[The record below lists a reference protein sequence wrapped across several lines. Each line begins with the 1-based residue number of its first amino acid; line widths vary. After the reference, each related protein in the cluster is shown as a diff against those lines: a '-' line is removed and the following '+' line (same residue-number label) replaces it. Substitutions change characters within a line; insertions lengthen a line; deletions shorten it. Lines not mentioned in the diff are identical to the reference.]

1 MPKLVH
7 ITTVPESLGF
17 VAGQIDWLK
26 TRGWEVH
33 AISSPGDL
41 LDRFGAQHD
50 IPVYGVPMARAIT
63 PFADMRSIGEVSRL
77 LTRLAPDI
85 VHSHTPKGGM
95 IGMMAARAAHVP
107 HKVYQMRGL
116 LTLTASGKRKALLAA
131 AETMTCGLADVV
143 ICQSR
148 SLRKIAVDEGLVESA
163 RATVLLSGS
172 NGVDSERFD
181 ATKFDRDALRE
192 SHGIPQDAV
201 VAGFVGRL
209 VGDKGIV
216 ELAEAWSRVS
226 NRLPNA
232 HLLVVGP
239 FEERDPV
246 PAKTRRQ
253 LENDPRV
260 HMVGFTHDTAP
271 FYAMMD
277 VLMLPSYRE
286 GFPNVPLEAAAMGL
300 PVIATDVIG
309 CIDAVQHGVTGT
321 LVPPRD
327 TQLLEFALEDYLSD
341 PELRRRHGDAG
352 RARILR
358 DFAPENIWE
367 AGLQLYQSLLHQ

>member
-26 TRGWEVH
+26 TRGWDVH

-41 LDRFGAQHD
+41 LDRFGAEHE

-63 PFADMRSIGEVSRL
+63 PLADMRSVGEVTRL

-107 HKVYQMRGL
+107 HKVYHMRGL
-116 LTLTASGKRKALLAA
+116 LTLTATGKRKALLAA

-143 ICQSR
+143 ICQSH
-148 SLRKIAVDEGLVESA
+148 SLQRNAIAEGLVEANRS
-163 RATVLLSGS
+163 TVLLSGS
-172 NGVDSERFD
+172 NGVDSERFNINN
-181 ATKFDRDALRE
+181 FDGAALRE
-192 SHGIPQDAV
+192 SFEIPRDAV

-216 ELAEAWSRVS
+216 ELTESWSRVS
-226 NRLPNA
+226 NELPNA
-232 HLLVVGP
+232 HLLIVGP

-246 PAKTRRQ
+246 PAKTRRR
-253 LENDPRV
+253 LEDDPRV
-260 HMVGFTHDTAP
+260 HMIGFAHDTAP

-277 VLMLPSYRE
+277 VLVLPSYRE
-286 GFPNVPLEAAAMGL
+286 GFPNVPLEAASMGL

-309 CIDAVQHGVTGT
+309 CVDAVQHGVTGT
-321 LVPPRD
+321 LVPARD
-327 TQLLEFALEDYLSD
+327 TQLLEFALVDYLSD
-341 PELRRRHGDAG
+341 PDLRRLHGEAG
-352 RARILR
+352 RARVLR
-358 DFAPENIWE
+358 DFAPEDIWE
-367 AGLQLYQSLLHQ
+367 ANLQLYQSMLHQ

>member
-7 ITTVPESLGF
+7 ITTVPQSLGF

-41 LDRFGAQHD
+41 LDRFGAKHD

-63 PFADMRSIGEVSRL
+63 PLADMRSVGEVARL
-77 LTRLAPDI
+77 LTRIAPDI

-95 IGMMAARAAHVP
+95 IGMMAARAAGVP
-107 HKVYQMRGL
+107 NKVYHMRGL
-116 LTLTASGKRKALLAA
+116 LTLTATGKRKALLAA

-143 ICQSR
+143 ICQSH
-148 SLRKIAVDEGLVESA
+148 SLRQNAIEEELVEPNRS
-163 RATVLLSGS
+163 TVLLSGS
-172 NGVDSERFD
+172 NGVDSERFN
-181 ATKFDRDALRE
+181 AKNFDRAALRE
-192 SHGIPQDAV
+192 SFNIPQDAQI
-201 VAGFVGRL
+201 AGFVGRL

-226 NRLPNA
+226 TRLPNA
-232 HLLVVGP
+232 HLLIIGP

-246 PAKTRRQ
+246 PDRIRKR
-253 LENDPRV
+253 LEEDPRV
-260 HMVGFTHDTAP
+260 HLIGFVHDPAP

-277 VLMLPSYRE
+277 VFVLPSYRE
-286 GFPNVPLEAAAMGL
+286 GFPNAPLEAAAMGL
-300 PVIATDVIG
+300 PVIATDVVG
-309 CIDAVQHGVTGT
+309 CVDAVQHGVTGT

-327 TQLLEFALEDYLSD
+327 TQLLEFALEDYLDD
-341 PELRRRHGDAG
+341 PELRRAHGEAG
-352 RARILR
+352 RARVIR
-358 DFAPENIWE
+358 DFAPEKIWE
-367 AGLQLYQSLLHQ
+367 AGLQLYQSLLHR